1 MSEVIEVL
9 AMSVLSPESGGD
21 RRVAMLPTLPQSFE
35 EWKSVYEPSDDTF
48 LLCDALEQDR
58 AYLNATR
65 PQVVLEVGSGSGCVI
80 TFLAKLLQVDG
91 GLQTHCLAT
100 DINPAA
106 VLATMAT
113 ARANGVAVDV
123 IRTGLVD
130 GLLAGL
136 ISRGGVDV
144 LLFNPPYV
152 PTPDEEVG
160 GSGIEAS
167 WAGGEDGRVV
177 IDKFL
182 PLLPLILSPTGR
194 CYLVLVQDNKPAQ
207 ITKLLSTRFNLKS
220 EIVLR
225 RQAFNESLQIMM
237 IQR

>member
-1 MSEVIEVL
+1 MASFAVHAVPVGKR
-9 AMSVLSPESGGD
+9 A
-21 RRVAMLPTLPQSFE
+21 VAVLPTLPQSCE
-35 EWKSVYEPSDDTF
+35 EWKCVYEPSDDTF

-58 AYLNATR
+58 AYLHASR
-65 PQVVLEVGSGSGCVI
+65 PQVALEVGSGSGCVI
-80 TFLAKLLQVDG
+80 TFLAKLLQDDG
-91 GLQTHCLAT
+91 GLQTQCLAT

-106 VLATMAT
+106 VQATMAT

-130 GLLAGL
+130 GLLEGL

-182 PLLPLILSPTGR
+182 PLLPRILSPTGR

-207 ITKLLSTRFNLKS
+207 ITKLLSARYNLKS
-220 EIVLR
+220 DIVLR

-237 IQR
+237 ITRLAGRTAP